1 MLPHDIRRLWTSC
14 FVYISA
20 VLFYGILVAYAMM
33 AAQRGAESAERCL
46 PAIVRGCSVAL
57 LSNCPTVPEIRLLAY
72 RRMGV
77 VGPQPVAPVSVVPNH
92 KCPFMCPAP
101 SVFLI
106 HWPHTFQDRY
116 VFIWLA
122 PPLLVRDH
130 QSRARCD
137 YAFVRQST
145 QLLLFGDRGCSLHG
159 LLCPPYFQL
168 YDVSH
173 PRGAQLGSAY
183 MCL

>member
-1 MLPHDIRRLWTSC
+1 M
-14 FVYISA
+14 
-20 VLFYGILVAYAMM
+20 LFYGILVAYAIM

-46 PAIVRGCSVAL
+46 LAMIRRCSVAL

-77 VGPQPVAPVSVVPNH
+77 VGPQPIAPVSVVPNH
-92 KCPFMCPAP
+92 KCPFIYPAP
-101 SVFLI
+101 SVLI
-106 HWPHTFQDRY
+106 PRPHTFQDRH
-116 VFIWLA
+116 VSIWPA
-122 PPLLVRDH
+122 PLLARDH
-130 QSRARCD
+130 QSSARCD

-145 QLLLFGDRGCSLHG
+145 QLLLFGDRGCFLHG

-183 MCL
+183 RCL